1 MTTAPVRDASRAGAL
16 LVAAVL
22 LTAVNLRTAV
32 ISVGPVLDEL
42 EAGVGLSSFGA
53 GLLTTLPVLGFALLG
68 ALTPRLA
75 RRHGERRVLCG
86 ALLLMTVSLL
96 ARVLVGNEVAFLLL
110 TVPALAG
117 GAIGNVLLPVLVK
130 RHFPQRIGAMTAA
143 YTTAL
148 ATGTTAAAALTV
160 PLASLRG
167 HGIDWRL
174 GLGVW
179 AVPAAV
185 GALVWVRPAVRDRP
199 VRAAADAVRPA
210 VHRSRTAWALALF
223 FGAQSMQAYIS
234 FGWFALYFRER
245 AGASATRA
253 GLYVAVLA
261 AVAVPVS
268 AVVPA
273 VAARFPDQ
281 RRVLAALVVCY
292 VASYTGMGL
301 SPGGAPLLWM
311 VLAGLGG
318 GTFPLALTMIGL
330 RTRTTAGTAS
340 TSAFVQSVGY
350 VVAGGGPLLVG
361 VLHGATGGWTWPFV
375 LLFADLALMAVAG
388 WYAAQP
394 RYVEDDLRE

>member
-1 MTTAPVRDASRAGAL
+1 
-16 LVAAVL
+16 
-22 LTAVNLRTAV
+22 
-32 ISVGPVLDEL
+32 
-42 EAGVGLSSFGA
+42 
-53 GLLTTLPVLGFALLG
+53 
-68 ALTPRLA
+68 
-75 RRHGERRVLCG
+75 
-86 ALLLMTVSLL
+86 
-96 ARVLVGNEVAFLLL
+96 
-110 TVPALAG
+110 
-117 GAIGNVLLPVLVK
+117 
-130 RHFPQRIGAMTAA
+130 
-143 YTTAL
+143 
-148 ATGTTAAAALTV
+148 
-160 PLASLRG
+160 
-167 HGIDWRL
+167 
-174 GLGVW
+174 
-179 AVPAAV
+179 
-185 GALVWVRPAVRDRP
+185 
-199 VRAAADAVRPA
+199 
-210 VHRSRTAWALALF
+210 
-223 FGAQSMQAYIS
+223 MQAYIS

-281 RRVLAALVVCY
+281 RRVLAGLVVCY
-292 VASYTGMGL
+292 VAAYTGMAV

-340 TSAFVQSVGY
+340 TSAFAQSVGY
-350 VVAGGGPLLVG
+350 VIAGVGPLLVG

-375 LLFADLALMAVAG
+375 LLFADLVLMSVAG